1 MSNLLSSLIT
11 SAGSMQAFDRAL
23 NVIQNNVSN
32 STTPGFTKRRQ
43 SLDAL
48 LFDPAQG
55 FSGGVLAGKMLD
67 YRSDYA
73 ERSVRREQQTLGR
86 ASQQAADLAS
96 IEPLLSIADESGIP
110 AVLTRLFQSFS
121 TLSVSPNS
129 ISARQG
135 VLDRARQLV
144 STFNHAASNLRSV
157 AGTAEMQ
164 LRDAVGKINALA
176 EQVRAVNDRRRQNS
190 ATVGASGPDAQL
202 YNALESLAELV
213 DFTAIQQD
221 DGTVTVLVG
230 GQVPLVLGDKQY
242 ELGTDFSN
250 GVAQIVDAQG
260 TDISGLITGGRISTM
275 LETRNTTIPALLG
288 DLDTLAAAVADRV
301 NLTLAEGV
309 DLAGVPPWK
318 NLFVYSDQAA
328 VTLTVG
334 DILPEE
340 LAAAAADA
348 PGGNGNALQ
357 LASLASSKEVDGVTF
372 TEFYGGMAGRLGR
385 SLATAQD
392 NEQLHSDLL
401 AQARQMRA
409 VEQSVSLDEE
419 AVQLVQFQR
428 AYQAAAEY
436 FRVLND
442 LTGTIMQL
450 MR

>member
-1 MSNLLSSLIT
+1 MGNLLSSLLT
-11 SAGSMQAFDRAL
+11 SAESMQAFDRAL

-43 SLDAL
+43 AL
-48 LFDPAQG
+48 KAMLFDPAQG
-55 FSGGVLAGKMLD
+55 YSGGVLANKLLD
-67 YRSDYA
+67 YRSEFA
-73 ERSVRREQQTLGR
+73 ERSVRRERQTLGR
-86 ASQQAADLAS
+86 ASQQATDLAS
-96 IEPLLSIADESGIP
+96 VESRLSVSDQSGIP

-121 TLSVSPNS
+121 TLSVAPNS

-144 STFNHAASNLRSV
+144 STFHQAASDLRSV
-157 AGTAEMQ
+157 ADTAGVQ
-164 LRDAVGKINALA
+164 LRDTVGKINALA
-176 EQVRAVNDRRRQNS
+176 EQVRAVNYQRRQNN
-190 ATVGASGPDAQL
+190 AAVGASGPDAQL

-213 DFTAIQQD
+213 DFAAIEQD

-230 GQVPLVLGDKQY
+230 GQVPLVLGDKRY
-242 ELGTDFSN
+242 ALTTDFS
-250 GVAQIVDAQG
+250 GGGTQILDSQG
-260 TDISGLITGGRISTM
+260 NDISGLITGGRISAM
-275 LETRNTTIPALLG
+275 LETKNTTVPALLG
-288 DLDTLAAAVADRV
+288 DLDKLAAAVADRV

-318 NLFVYSDQAA
+318 NLFVYSDQPA
-328 VTLTVG
+328 VTLAVS

-348 PGGNGNALQ
+348 PGGNGNALR
-357 LASLASSKEVDGVTF
+357 LAALAGSKEDDGVTF

-392 NEQLHSDLL
+392 NEQLHLDLL

-409 VEQSVSLDEE
+409 DEQSVSLDEE
-419 AVQLVQFQR
+419 AAQLVQFQR

-442 LTGTIMQL
+442 LTGTVMQL
-450 MR
+450 LR